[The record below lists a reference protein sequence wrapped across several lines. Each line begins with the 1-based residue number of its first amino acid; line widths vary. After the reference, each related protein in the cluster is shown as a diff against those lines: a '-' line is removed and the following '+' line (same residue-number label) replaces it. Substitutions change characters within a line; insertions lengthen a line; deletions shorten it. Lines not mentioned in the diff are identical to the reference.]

1 MTLGDQG
8 AVIYCEGQFLKSPAY
23 TVPGGCKDTTGA
35 GDAFRG
41 GFLYGMLTGED
52 IETSMKLGNAVAA
65 MKCSVLG
72 ARPGLPTLA
81 QLKIF
86 LG

>member
-23 TVPGGCKDTTGA
+23 TAPGGCKDTTGA

-65 MKCSVLG
+65 MKCSALG
-72 ARPGLPTLA
+72 ARPGLPTLQ
-81 QLKIF
+81 QLKTF